1 MTAVRRETHRLVEGA
16 LPVPNKLEDGNNQWI
31 EEAIYGH
38 RFYNDQTPW
47 FTYLEFL
54 HVCEHRRRDRNH
66 RSLFVRPTEG
76 RHETFEYVMPARE
89 ELRRLLFLDERLDE
103 LASKPLIDERQAL
116 REWLDELAAE
126 DRRDADTYA
135 YLGQR
140 FSGLRDIHTAVQL
153 VRSAEI
159 DQHRGRRYTSRHL
172 VPFGPAALTAD
183 FRPQAKGA
191 PSHDRRFFA
200 RGGELV
206 FLMLGRSNASAQL
219 EQLIEGRLLDENS
232 RWNRLIA
239 ALQPTETQR
248 PTSLLEGGYLP
259 LPHHPRYDRLA
270 EDMVQLLTLDGLDSE
285 NLHEPLVRLIGL
297 NVLLY
302 LHERS
307 VEVLGEPLPPL
318 VLDLAGADASA
329 LRSVARSQY
338 NQNRELSARA
348 VRRHVERVRE
358 LDEWRDVVRRPDRT
372 ARREFFE
379 RYLGFKPVV
388 KNSSRY
394 SREDDAKTM
403 LKEICELTLA
413 NHEQHLVR
421 VPGVFADAIG
431 LATARRGFGRA
442 YGASDALL
450 EALVL
455 SQVTAPMS
463 FDQFLARLYER
474 YHIVI
479 GYTEALQAFSTP
491 NAPQEQFKINQRRL
505 EERLRS
511 LGLLR
516 RLSDD
521 CAFVFNPFSK
531 AGRLA

>member
-1 MTAVRRETHRLVEGA
+1 MTVRRETHRLVDGA
-16 LPVPNKLEDGNNQWI
+16 LPVPDNLDDGNNQWI

-47 FTYLEFL
+47 FAYLEFL
-54 HVCEHRRRDRNH
+54 HVCEHRCRDRNH
-66 RSLFVRPTEG
+66 QSLFVGRTEH
-76 RHETFEYVMPARE
+76 RHEVFDYALPARE

-103 LASKPLIDERQAL
+103 LANNPMIDERQAL
-116 REWLDELAAE
+116 KEWLEALAAE
-126 DRRDADTYA
+126 DGRDADSYA

-140 FSGLRDIHTAVQL
+140 FGSLHDMYRAVEL
-153 VRSAEI
+153 VRGAEI
-159 DQHRGRRYTSRHL
+159 DQHRSRRYTSRHL

-183 FRPQAKGA
+183 FRRQANGS
-191 PSHDRRFFA
+191 PSFDRRFFA

-206 FLMLGRSNASAQL
+206 YLMLGRSRVRERL
-219 EQLIEGRLLDENS
+219 EKLIEQRLLAEDS

-239 ALQPTETQR
+239 ALQPAETRR
-248 PTSLLEGGYLP
+248 PTSLLKGGYLP

-270 EDMVQLLTLDGLDSE
+270 EDMVQLLELEGLDSE
-285 NLHEPLVRLIGL
+285 NLHEPLVRMIGL

-307 VEVLGEPLPPL
+307 VKVLDEPLSPL

-329 LRSVARSQY
+329 LKSVARSQY
-338 NQNRELSARA
+338 SQNRELSTRA
-348 VRRHVERVRE
+348 IRRHVERVRD
-358 LDEWRDVVRRPDRT
+358 LDEWRDVVRRPDHT
-372 ARREFFE
+372 ARRAFFE
-379 RYLGFKPVV
+379 RYLGFKPEV
-388 KNSSRY
+388 KKSSRY
-394 SREDDAKTM
+394 SRETDANAM
-403 LKEICELTLA
+403 LEEICELALA
-413 NHEQHLVR
+413 NHEQHLAQ
-421 VPGVFADAIG
+421 VPGVFAGAIG

-455 SQVTAPMS
+455 SQVTAPMA
-463 FDQFLARLYER
+463 FDQFLALLYER
-474 YHIVI
+474 FHIVI
-479 GYTEALQAFSTP
+479 GYTEARQAFSTP

-531 AGRLA
+531 PGRSA

>member
-16 LPVPNKLEDGNNQWI
+16 LPVPDKLDAENNQWI

-47 FTYLEFL
+47 FAYLELL
-54 HVCEHRRRDRNH
+54 HVCEHRRSDRNH
-66 RSLFVRPTEG
+66 QNLFVGRTEH
-76 RHETFEYVMPARE
+76 RHEIFDYALPARE

-103 LASKPLIDERQAL
+103 LASKPMINERQA
-116 REWLDELAAE
+116 RKEWLEELAAQ
-126 DRRDADTYA
+126 DGRDADGYA
-135 YLGQR
+135 YLEQR
-140 FSGLRDIHTAVQL
+140 FSSLHDIHTAVEL
-153 VRSAEI
+153 VRGAEI
-159 DQHRGRRYTSRHL
+159 DQHRSRRYTSRHL

-183 FRPQAKGA
+183 FRRQANGS
-191 PSHDRRFFA
+191 PSFDRRFFA

-206 FLMLGRSNASAQL
+206 FLMLGRSRASAQL
-219 EQLIEGRLLDENS
+219 EKLIEQRLLAEHT
-232 RWNRLIA
+232 RWNQLIA
-239 ALQPTETQR
+239 ALQPAETHR
-248 PTSLLEGGYLP
+248 PTSLLKGGYLP

-270 EDMVQLLTLDGLDSE
+270 EDMVQLLELEGLDRE

-307 VEVLGEPLPPL
+307 VEVLGEPMPPL

-348 VRRHVERVRE
+348 IRRHVERVRE
-358 LDEWRDVVRRPDRT
+358 LDAWRDVVRRPDLT
-372 ARREFFE
+372 ARRDFFE
-379 RYLGFKPVV
+379 CYLGFKPVV
-388 KNSSRY
+388 KKSSRY
-394 SREDDAKTM
+394 TREDDADAM
-403 LKEICELTLA
+403 LEEICELTLA

-421 VPGVFADAIG
+421 VPGVFAEAIG
-431 LATARRGFGRA
+431 LAKVRRGSGRA

-455 SQVTAPMS
+455 SQVTAPMA

-474 YHIVI
+474 FHIVI
-479 GYTEALQAFSTP
+479 GYTEARHAFSTP
-491 NAPQEQFKINQRRL
+491 NAPQEQFKINERRL

-531 AGRLA
+531 PGRSA

>member
-16 LPVPNKLEDGNNQWI
+16 LPVPNKLDDGNNQWI

-54 HVCEHRRRDRNH
+54 HVCEHRCRDQNH
-66 RSLFVRPTEG
+66 RSLFIRPTEG
-76 RHETFEYVMPARE
+76 RHETFEYAMPARE
-89 ELRRLLFLDERLDE
+89 ELRRLLYRDKRLDE

-126 DRRDADTYA
+126 DGWDADSYA
-135 YLGQR
+135 YLEQR
-140 FSGLRDIHTAVQL
+140 FSSLRDIHTAVQL
-153 VRSAEI
+153 VRSAEV

-183 FRPQAKGA
+183 FRPQAKGS

-206 FLMLGRSNASAQL
+206 FLMLGRSNISAQL

-239 ALQPTETQR
+239 ALQPAETQR

-270 EDMVQLLTLDGLDSE
+270 EDMVQLLTLGGLDSE
-285 NLHEPLVRLIGL
+285 NLHDPLVRLIGL

-348 VRRHVERVRE
+348 IRRHVERVRE
-358 LDEWRDVVRRPDRT
+358 LDGWRDVVRCTDRT

-379 RYLGFKPVV
+379 RFLGFKPTVR
-388 KNSSRY
+388 KSARLSDER
-394 SREDDAKTM
+394 DAKAM
-403 LKEICELTLA
+403 LQEIGELALA

-463 FDQFLARLYER
+463 FDQFLDRLYKR
-474 YHIVI
+474 YQIVI

-521 CAFVFNPFSK
+521 CAFVFNPFSR
-531 AGRLA
+531 AGRSA